1 MSIVNSAGETPKDV
15 ARRFGR
21 LACVNLLG
29 GDTGTF
35 VLFLADQ
42 IQKFRLYTH
51 IMTTISIIS
60 LLIISFRFA
69 YYVNELG
76 HTRFV
81 SLQQLLLGTSY
92 YRVNTACHS
101 LSILLLV

>member
-42 IQKFRLYTH
+42 IQKFRLYTQLGYSSCE
-51 IMTTISIIS
+51 TPFIS
-60 LLIISFRFA
+60 LISAQLFTQKA
-69 YYVNELG
+69 VSIVNMK
-76 HTRFV
+76 
-81 SLQQLLLGTSY
+81 
-92 YRVNTACHS
+92 
-101 LSILLLV
+101 